1 MTCKGY
7 DPKAVKIGKPVK
19 TLAATILD
27 RHQRGAFIR
36 SYVKIAEDEAL
47 LNRRQTKPPVT
58 WHGTD
63 ATGRTRGN

>member
-36 SYVKIAEDEAL
+36 SYVKIAEDEATQRT
-47 LNRRQTKPPVT
+47 NRSRK
-58 WHGTD
+58 D
-63 ATGRTRGN
+63 KK